1 VNLKE
6 LYEKSSTLPAFTFD
20 RAPCTEL
27 YKDIRC
33 SHTHLLWAHG
43 YWLKPNKAQVTAGI
57 ILTQDLKGGI
67 FDFYN
72 DGAAEYDDGNVL
84 MTGNWNIRTISSGYY
99 DEYGNYYSDLHDSFE
114 IHVYDSYTHS
124 SADLYFDDVRFTGN
138 KIIATNYYGGVI
150 SKYVFG
156 RY

>member
-1 VNLKE
+1 MKKVLRYIPLLLVVLFAQSCMKTTVVPNDAPVTGSWVLTETKQ
-6 LYEKSSTLPAFTFD
+6 STGNGWYYFNSGL
-20 RAPCTEL
+20 E
-27 YKDIRC
+27 
-33 SHTHLLWAHG
+33 
-43 YWLKPNKAQVTAGI
+43 AGV
-57 ILTQDLKGGI
+57 

-72 DGAAEYDDGNVL
+72 DGAAQYDDGHAV
-84 MTGNWNIRTISSGYY
+84 MTGNWSLRTISSGYY

-150 SKYVFG
+150 SKYVFS

>member
-1 VNLKE
+1 MKKILHYLPLLLIVLLAQSCIKTTVVPTTSPVVGSWVLLE
-6 LYEKSSTLPAFTFD
+6 TKQSTGNGWYYFNSGF
-20 RAPCTEL
+20 E
-27 YKDIRC
+27 
-33 SHTHLLWAHG
+33 
-43 YWLKPNKAQVTAGI
+43 
-57 ILTQDLKGGI
+57 GGI

-72 DGAAEYDDGNVL
+72 DGGAEYDDGNVL